1 MRQEEFVYQKISED
15 FSFVMDCFSTM
26 LDELGETDLAQQMRA
41 HQQRLDPE
49 ADFHLDRT
57 AQAYSIAFQLLSMV
71 EENAQSQ
78 YRRVAETHPE
88 YEQESGLWRRILI
101 SLKEAGLTGEQIA
114 TRLPYLWVEPVLTAH
129 PTEAKRPTVL
139 DHHREFYLLLLRRE
153 NQMWTPS
160 EQERIRE
167 EIITILERLW
177 RTGEIYL
184 EKPRLEQELDNIL
197 HYLRNVFPN
206 ILPTLDQRLREA
218 WREVGFDPALLDDP
232 SHFPRLSFGNWVG
245 GDRDGHPLVTA
256 EVTEIC
262 LKRLRTTALELLQQ
276 QLETLRNTL
285 SLAEHRQPVP
295 TILQQRITELQNALG
310 RRGDKVVYRF
320 RREPWRQLVELFCKA
335 LPESSARGNRSEF
348 SYQRSQDLLQD
359 LRLLRESLL
368 EVGAGRM
375 ARQEVDPV
383 IRLVQTFG
391 FHLAVLDIRQ
401 NSSFHDQAI
410 EQLLETAG
418 FADTSFGIWSEEAR
432 LNFLEQE
439 LKTHRPFA
447 LSTTPIGPQA
457 TAIRECY
464 GVLRQY
470 MEAHGEQGIG
480 NFIVSMT
487 RSATDLLSVY
497 LLANEAGLL
506 RQTEDGLICPIHI
519 VPLFETIDDLIA
531 SPTIMQRFLADPLTQ
546 RSLRYQQQ
554 ATGWDRPT
562 QQIMVGYS
570 DSNKD
575 GGILASQWSLFR
587 AQEKLLE
594 IGQAHGISLRF
605 FHGRGG
611 TISRGAGPTHR
622 FLRALPHGSIGGNLR
637 LTEQGETIAQKYA
650 NLGTAHY
657 QLEMLVAGTAGSSLL
672 QENQPRLHNP
682 MEGVMD
688 DLMESSRQAYRQLL
702 EADGFIDFFRE
713 ATPIDVIE
721 SSRIGSR
728 PSRRSGQRSLS
739 DLRAIPWV
747 FAWSQSR
754 FFLSSWYGL
763 GTALSQLREAQPEVF
778 GRLCEENLSWHPFHY
793 LTSNVAT
800 SLAMVDEDV
809 TAQYAKLVVNA
820 EVRNRLLLQI
830 LTEYRRS
837 RSMLEVLYAGPLEE
851 RRARIQKSI
860 ELRRN
865 GLRSLHRQQLDL
877 LPKWRGLK
885 AEGYDEEAE
894 KLLVPLLI
902 TVNAIAS
909 GLRTTG

>member
-1 MRQEEFVYQKISED
+1 M
-15 FSFVMDCFSTM
+15 
-26 LDELGETDLAQQMRA
+26 
-41 HQQRLDPE
+41 
-49 ADFHLDRT
+49 
-57 AQAYSIAFQLLSMV
+57 
-71 EENAQSQ
+71 
-78 YRRVAETHPE
+78 
-88 YEQESGLWRRILI
+88 
-101 SLKEAGLTGEQIA
+101 KEAGLTGEQIA

-160 EQERIRE
+160 EQERIRQ

-184 EKPRLEQELDNIL
+184 EKPGLEQELDNIL
-197 HYLRNVFPN
+197 HYLRNIFPN
-206 ILPTLDQRLREA
+206 VLPTLDQRLREA

-232 SHFPRLSFGNWVG
+232 NHFPWLSFGNWVG
-245 GDRDGHPLVTA
+245 GNRDGHPLVTA

-276 QLETLRNTL
+276 QLEALRNAL
-285 SLAEHRQPVP
+285 SLAEHRQPIP
-295 TILQQRITELQNALG
+295 KMLQQRITELQSALG
-310 RRGDKVVYRF
+310 HRGDRVVYGF
-320 RREPWRQLVELFCKA
+320 RREPWRQLVELFRQA
-335 LPESSARGNRSEF
+335 LPESSTRENRSEF
-348 SYQRSQDLLQD
+348 SYLRSQDLLQD

-375 ARQEVDPV
+375 VRREVDPV

-418 FADTSFGIWSEEAR
+418 FADTSFGSWSEEAR

-447 LSTTPIGPQA
+447 LSTKPIGPQA
-457 TAIRECY
+457 TAIQECY

-487 RSATDLLSVY
+487 RSASDLLSVY

-506 RQTEDGLICPIHI
+506 HQTEDGLICPIHI

-531 SPTIMQRFLADPLTQ
+531 SPAIMQRFLADPLTQ

-594 IGQAHGISLRF
+594 VGQAHGISLRF

-739 DLRAIPWV
+739 DLRAIPWF

-809 TAQYAKLVVNA
+809 TTQYAELVVNA
-820 EVRNRLLLQI
+820 EVHNRLLPQI
-830 LTEYRRS
+830 LTEYQRS

-851 RRARIQKSI
+851 RRAKIQKSI

-865 GLRSLHRQQLDL
+865 GLRSLH
-877 LPKWRGLK
+877 
-885 AEGYDEEAE
+885 
-894 KLLVPLLI
+894 
-902 TVNAIAS
+902 
-909 GLRTTG
+909 

>member
-1 MRQEEFVYQKISED
+1 MLQEEFVYQKISED
-15 FSFVMDCFSTM
+15 FGFVMDCFSTM
-26 LDELGETDLAQQMRA
+26 LEELGEADLAQQMRA
-41 HQQRLDPE
+41 YQQRLDPE
-49 ADFHLDRT
+49 ADFYSDRT

-71 EENAQSQ
+71 EENAQAQ
-78 YRRVAETHPE
+78 YRRAAETHPD
-88 YEQESGLWRRILI
+88 YEQESGLWRRILQ
-101 SLKEAGLTGEQIA
+101 SLKEAGLSGKQIA
-114 TRLPYLWVEPVLTAH
+114 QRLPYLWVEPVLTAH

-160 EQERIRE
+160 EQERIRQ

-184 EKPRLEQELDNIL
+184 EKPGLEQELDNVL

-206 ILPTLDQRLREA
+206 ALPILDQRLREA
-218 WREVGFDPALLDDP
+218 WQEAGFDLGLLDEP
-232 SHFPRLSFGNWVG
+232 TQFPRLSFGNWVG

-256 EVTEIC
+256 EVTAET
-262 LKRLRTTALELLQQ
+262 LQRLRTTSLQLLQQRLELL
-276 QLETLRNTL
+276 RNAL
-285 SLAEHRQPVP
+285 SLAEHRQAVP
-295 TILQQRITELQNALG
+295 ELLLQRIQQLQGALG
-310 RRGDKVVYRF
+310 KRGEKAVHRF
-320 RREPWRQLVELFCKA
+320 RREPWRQLVELLRKA
-335 LPESSARGNRSEF
+335 LPDSGSRGSRADF
-348 SYQRSQDLLQD
+348 CYQRPQELLEDLQ
-359 LRLLRESLL
+359 LLRTSLL
-368 EVGAGRM
+368 TVGAQRM

-383 IRLVQTFG
+383 IRLLQTFG

-401 NSSFHDQAI
+401 NSAFHDQAI
-410 EQLLETAG
+410 EQLLSAAG
-418 FADTSFGIWSEEAR
+418 VTDSNFGGWDESKR
-432 LNFLEQE
+432 LEFLEQE
-439 LKTHRPFA
+439 LQNHRPFA
-447 LSTTPIGPQA
+447 LSSTPVGPQA
-457 TAIRECY
+457 TAVRDCY
-464 GVLRQY
+464 AVLRQY
-470 MEAHGEQGIG
+470 SLQFGDEGVG

-487 RSATDLLSVY
+487 RSTSDLLAVY

-506 RQTEDGLICPIHI
+506 RQTAEGPICPIPV

-531 SPTIMQRFLADPLTQ
+531 SPTIMQRFLAHPLTQ
-546 RSLRYQQQ
+546 RSLHYQQQ

-562 QQIMVGYS
+562 QQIMIGYS

-587 AQEKLLE
+587 AQEQLVE
-594 IGQAHGISLRF
+594 VGQNAGIALRF

-657 QLEMLVAGTAGSSLL
+657 QLELLLAGTAGSSLL
-672 QENQPRLHNP
+672 QEHQPRLHHP
-682 MEGVMD
+682 LEGVMD
-688 DLMESSRQAYRQLL
+688 DLLESSRRSYRQLL
-702 EADGFIDFFRE
+702 EDEGFIDFFRE

-763 GTALSQLREAQPEVF
+763 GSALSQLRDAHPEVF
-778 GRLCEENLSWHPFHY
+778 QALCEENLRWHPFHY

-800 SLAMVDEDV
+800 SLAMVDEEV
-809 TAQYAKLVVNA
+809 MSQYAELVVDSTL
-820 EVRNRLLLQI
+820 RDRLLNQI
-830 LTEYRRS
+830 VAEFHRS
-837 RSMLEVLYAGPLEE
+837 RSMLEALYAGPLEE
-851 RRARIQKSI
+851 RRAKVHKSI

-877 LPKWRGLK
+877 LPQWRQLRAQGQE
-885 AEGYDEEAE
+885 AEAE
-894 KLLVPLLI
+894 KLLLPLLI

>member
-1 MRQEEFVYQKISED
+1 
-15 FSFVMDCFSTM
+15 
-26 LDELGETDLAQQMRA
+26 
-41 HQQRLDPE
+41 
-49 ADFHLDRT
+49 
-57 AQAYSIAFQLLSMV
+57 
-71 EENAQSQ
+71 
-78 YRRVAETHPE
+78 
-88 YEQESGLWRRILI
+88 
-101 SLKEAGLTGEQIA
+101 
-114 TRLPYLWVEPVLTAH
+114 
-129 PTEAKRPTVL
+129 
-139 DHHREFYLLLLRRE
+139 
-153 NQMWTPS
+153 
-160 EQERIRE
+160 
-167 EIITILERLW
+167 
-177 RTGEIYL
+177 
-184 EKPRLEQELDNIL
+184 
-197 HYLRNVFPN
+197 
-206 ILPTLDQRLREA
+206 
-218 WREVGFDPALLDDP
+218 
-232 SHFPRLSFGNWVG
+232 
-245 GDRDGHPLVTA
+245 
-256 EVTEIC
+256 
-262 LKRLRTTALELLQQ
+262 
-276 QLETLRNTL
+276 
-285 SLAEHRQPVP
+285 
-295 TILQQRITELQNALG
+295 
-310 RRGDKVVYRF
+310 
-320 RREPWRQLVELFCKA
+320 
-335 LPESSARGNRSEF
+335 
-348 SYQRSQDLLQD
+348 
-359 LRLLRESLL
+359 
-368 EVGAGRM
+368 
-375 ARQEVDPV
+375 
-383 IRLVQTFG
+383 
-391 FHLAVLDIRQ
+391 
-401 NSSFHDQAI
+401 
-410 EQLLETAG
+410 
-418 FADTSFGIWSEEAR
+418 
-432 LNFLEQE
+432 
-439 LKTHRPFA
+439 
-447 LSTTPIGPQA
+447 
-457 TAIRECY
+457 
-464 GVLRQY
+464 
-470 MEAHGEQGIG
+470 
-480 NFIVSMT
+480 
-487 RSATDLLSVY
+487 
-497 LLANEAGLL
+497 
-506 RQTEDGLICPIHI
+506 
-519 VPLFETIDDLIA
+519 
-531 SPTIMQRFLADPLTQ
+531 
-546 RSLRYQQQ
+546 
-554 ATGWDRPT
+554 
-562 QQIMVGYS
+562 MVGYS

-594 IGQAHGISLRF
+594 VGQAHGISLRF

-672 QENQPRLHNP
+672 QENQLRLHNP

-688 DLMESSRQAYRQLL
+688 ELMESSRQAYRQLL

-809 TAQYAKLVVNA
+809 TAQYAELVVNA
-820 EVRNRLLLQI
+820 EVRNRLLPQI
-830 LTEYRRS
+830 LTEYQRS

-851 RRARIQKSI
+851 RRAKIHKSI

-885 AEGYDEEAE
+885 AKGDDDEAE